1 METKIQEQFV
11 KLLEN
16 IFAYLP
22 NLLGGILLILLGWL
36 VSWMVKRVIVQF
48 LIILRI
54 DRYLRQSRLRADFTK
69 ADVRYSVSNFIG
81 NIGFVIVF
89 FIFIDNA
96 LLAWKLD
103 ILYEMLGK
111 GILFLPKII
120 LAVLIFGIG
129 WVLASWVRFSVL
141 KSLNREK
148 ISRASLIS
156 KFIRSIVLLF
166 FSAIAFVELGIAR
179 EIVIIGFS
187 TIFITLCII
196 AIVIV
201 AIGGKDFLMKI
212 EESFKENS

>member
-1 METKIQEQFV
+1 METKFQEQLV
-11 KLLEN
+11 KLLDS

-22 NLLGGILLILLGWL
+22 NLLGGIILILLGWL
-36 VSWMVKRVIVQF
+36 AGWIIKRVIVQF

-54 DRYLRQSRLRADFTK
+54 DRFLRQARLGADFSK

-81 NIGFVIVF
+81 NVGFFIIF

-103 ILYEMLGK
+103 ILSEMLGK

-120 LAVLIFGIG
+120 LAFIIFGVG
-129 WVLASWVRFSVL
+129 WLMASWVRISIL
-141 KSLNREK
+141 ESLHREK

-166 FSAIAFVELGIAR
+166 FTAIAFVELGIAR

-196 AIVIV
+196 AIVIIT
-201 AIGGKDFLMKI
+201 IGGKDFLMKI
-212 EESFKENS
+212 EESFKESS